1 MKHYLSNSEANFI
14 FDIMNN
20 GLTCNSEE
28 DFKTNLL
35 SPIRELIGTEIGL
48 STWGKPSAS
57 RIEGAINLDFPE
69 EYVQIYR
76 QYFFEDPAFK
86 LWLLNQKP
94 FIFTKRYCNNP
105 KGPLKTHL
113 NCIATNFDFR
123 TKRGVFHGLVE
134 NGLQFGSHY
143 IFSRPNERLGK
154 RHTFILEL
162 LIPHLHQALIRTL
175 RKNGSPFHKNS
186 RCPLTKRELE
196 ILQWIKEGKTGW
208 EISVITKISENT
220 VRFHI
225 KNILKKLD
233 AVNKTHAVAKAIE
246 SKWIEL

>member
-1 MKHYLSNSEANFI
+1 MKHYLSNSQANFI

-20 GLTCNSEE
+20 GLTCTSEE
-28 DFKTNLL
+28 DFKINLL
-35 SPIRELIGTEIGL
+35 SPLRELIGTEIVL
-48 STWGKPSAS
+48 SMWGKPSAS
-57 RIEGAINLDFPE
+57 KIEGVMNLDFPE

-76 QYFFEDPAFK
+76 QHFFEDPAFK

-94 FIFTKRYCNNP
+94 FLFTKRYCNNP
-105 KGPLKTHL
+105 KGPLKAHL
-113 NCIATNFDFR
+113 NCIATNFDFK
-123 TKRGVFHGLVE
+123 TKRGVFHGFVE
-134 NGLQFGSHY
+134 KGLQFGSHY
-143 IFSRPNERLGK
+143 TFSRPNEQLGK

-162 LIPHLHQALIRTL
+162 LIPHLHQALVRTL
-175 RKNGSPFHKNS
+175 RKNGNPFHKNS
-186 RCPLTKRELE
+186 GFPLTKRELE

-246 SKWIEL
+246 YRLIAL